1 MIELFEQNIR
11 TNDRQS
17 SKGNQLK
24 WENNGIWYKADYTGY
39 EGLSEY
45 LISHLLEK
53 TTLRTE
59 EFVVYDLEEIAY
71 KSRHYSGVRSQSFLK
86 GDWQIITLERLFY
99 NFFGKSLYKAIYSI
113 DGSEQRMRF
122 LVDQVERMTG
132 LDSFGV
138 YLNKLFTIDAFFLNE
153 DRHTHNIAVLMN
165 REGQFDYCPVFDNGA
180 GLLSDCTLDYPLDE
194 DVYEL
199 MQLSRAKTICGDYD
213 EQLDVSES
221 LYGNHIQFQFKK
233 EDVRNLL
240 SAVTIY
246 TETEKN
252 RTETILYEQMRKYQ
266 YLFPLKF

>member
-1 MIELFEQNIR
+1 M
-11 TNDRQS
+11 
-17 SKGNQLK
+17 
-24 WENNGIWYKADYTGY
+24 
-39 EGLSEY
+39 
-45 LISHLLEK
+45 
-53 TTLRTE
+53 
-59 EFVVYDLEEIAY
+59 
-71 KSRHYSGVRSQSFLK
+71 
-86 GDWQIITLERLFY
+86 ERLFH